1 MTVADSIT
9 LSCSASPNDTASSDQ
24 PTRTTVMK
32 RVPSLLVL
40 LCAAMVANVASAQ
53 STISDD
59 TWDLSLGKGVWGA
72 LLPSYSPG
80 ITGGGESALQS
91 DGDNPGAIW
100 ELGAIRHF
108 HGTRTSLEARG
119 FFALA
124 LSNSNDT
131 IDTLGLFGPTTGLLT
146 IAPGNLRTH
155 LDADT
160 FHWGFDISLRDTWRT
175 DFGGLS
181 AGLGLS
187 QMAINQNFVSTITA
201 TTSNTE
207 LEFLDESVDSFY
219 LGGIGFVGWDGY
231 LFGRASNLDLTFGY
245 YNLDS
250 EYEVD
255 FLGTQGALERSD
267 HAYKVAL
274 DGTTRFCLGGR
285 DIGLTLGAT
294 YISDITVVERVSG
307 SPVVLGT
314 EDGVLINA
322 SVEWLY

>member
-1 MTVADSIT
+1 
-9 LSCSASPNDTASSDQ
+9 
-24 PTRTTVMK
+24 MK
-32 RVPSLLVL
+32 RVLSLLVV
-40 LCAAMVANVASAQ
+40 LCATMFANVASAQ

-59 TWDLSLGKGVWGA
+59 TWDLSFGKGVWGA

-80 ITGGGESALQS
+80 ISGAGDSALQS
-91 DGDNPGAIW
+91 DGDDPGAIW

-119 FFALA
+119 FFAMA
-124 LSNSNDT
+124 LGNSNDT
-131 IDTLGLFGPTTGLLT
+131 IDTLGLFAPTTGLLT

-175 DFGGLS
+175 EFGGLS
-181 AGLGLS
+181 AGLGFS

-207 LEFLDESVDSFY
+207 LELLDESVDSFY

-255 FLGTQGALERSD
+255 FLGDTGSLERGD
-267 HAYKVAL
+267 HAFKVAL
-274 DGTTRFCLGGR
+274 DGTTRVRLGGR

-294 YISDITVVERVSG
+294 YISDITVVDRVPS
-307 SPVVLGT
+307 SAATLGT
-314 EDGVLINA
+314 EDGVLLNA
-322 SVEWLY
+322 SVEWLF